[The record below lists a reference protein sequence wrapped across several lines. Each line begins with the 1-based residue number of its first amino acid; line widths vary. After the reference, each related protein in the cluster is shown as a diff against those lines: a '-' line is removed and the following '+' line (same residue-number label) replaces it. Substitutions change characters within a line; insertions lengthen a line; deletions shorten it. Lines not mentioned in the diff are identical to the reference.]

1 MKSPSAD
8 DPFDLDRFV
17 AAQKAVIAAV
27 FKELGQGQKRTH
39 WIWFVFP
46 QVDGLGTSTM
56 AQHYAI
62 RSKGEATAYLA
73 HSVLGP
79 RLLECTELVLRVAA
93 KSAHDI
99 FGSSDD
105 LKFRSS
111 MTLFNAICTQTV
123 FHAALDRFYSGIPDE
138 KTLTILAAWNTL

>member
-1 MKSPSAD
+1 MAPWAGD
-8 DPFDLDRFV
+8 RFNLERFV
-17 AAQKAVIAAV
+17 AAQKPVMAAV
-27 FKELGQGQKRTH
+27 FKELGQGQKRTR
-39 WIWFVFP
+39 WIWFVLP
-46 QVDGLGTSTM
+46 QVDGLGSSTM
-56 AQHYAI
+56 AKHYAV

-99 FGSSDD
+99 FGSPDD

-111 MTLFNAICTQTV
+111 MTLFNAISTQTA

-138 KTLTILAAWNTL
+138 KTLAILAAWNTL

>member
-1 MKSPSAD
+1 MAPSAD

-17 AAQKAVIAAV
+17 VAQKPVMAAV
-27 FKELGQGQKRTH
+27 FKELGQGQKLTH

-46 QVDGLGTSTM
+46 QVDGLGSSTM
-56 AQHYAI
+56 ARYYAI
-62 RSKGEATAYLA
+62 HSKGEATAYLA

-79 RLLECTELVLRVAA
+79 RLLECTELVRRVAA

-99 FGSSDD
+99 FGSPDD

-111 MTLFNAICTQTV
+111 MTLFNSISTQRV
-123 FHAALDRFYSGIPDE
+123 FHAALDRFYGGVPDE
-138 KTLTILAAWNTL
+138 KTLAILARWNAL

>member
-1 MKSPSAD
+1 VTAPSGD

-17 AAQKAVIAAV
+17 AAQKPVMTTV
-27 FKELGQGQKRTH
+27 LRELSQGQKRTH

-46 QVDGLGTSTM
+46 QVDGLGSSPM

-62 RSKGEATAYLA
+62 HSKYEATAYLA

-79 RLLECTELVLRVAA
+79 RLLECTELVLRVAG

-99 FGSSDD
+99 FDSPDD

-111 MTLFNAICTQTV
+111 MTLFNSLGAQAV
-123 FHAALDRFYSGIPDE
+123 FHAALDRFYGGIPDE
-138 KTLTILAAWNTL
+138 KTLAILARWNA